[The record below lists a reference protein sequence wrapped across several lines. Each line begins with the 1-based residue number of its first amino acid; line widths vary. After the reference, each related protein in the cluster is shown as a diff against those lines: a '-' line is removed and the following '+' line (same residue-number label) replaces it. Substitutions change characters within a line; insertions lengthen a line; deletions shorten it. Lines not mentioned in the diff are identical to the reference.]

1 MTKRE
6 LKLLKSF
13 LRSKGAYTKFKL
25 NRKRLRRRGIAD
37 LGYCSIAC
45 AFIWSDTPEGRD
57 YWKRLNDEL
66 IRKQVLLKYKESL

>member
-25 NRKRLRRRGIAD
+25 NRKAQNRRAITN
-37 LGYCSIAC
+37 LSICSIAH
-45 AFIWSDTPEGRD
+45 AFVWADTPEGNG
-57 YWKRLNDEL
+57 YWRRLNDEL
-66 IRKQVLLKYKESL
+66 MDLKYKESL